1 MATKEGN
8 KCIQKDLMTRNLTGS
23 EDCLYLNVYTPLV
36 SITAINEII

>member
-36 SITAINEII
+36 SMVATNYIL